1 MTKPETEIDCPFCP
15 HCGAESKDDD
25 DLCRFCGKLMVATV
39 AMRRGCAQA
48 LKSGVCD
55 LKRKIRPLNAN
66 ELDELFDK
74 TTFNLSNP
82 ADPIWDD

>member
-1 MTKPETEIDCPFCP
+1 MNEPKTDIDFPLCP
-15 HCGAESKDDD
+15 HCGEESIDDD
-25 DLCRFCGKLMVATV
+25 DLCRFCGKVMVAT
-39 AMRRGCAQA
+39 AQEGGCARA
-48 LKSGVCD
+48 LRAGLLD
-55 LKRKIRPLNAN
+55 LKTKIRPLTAN